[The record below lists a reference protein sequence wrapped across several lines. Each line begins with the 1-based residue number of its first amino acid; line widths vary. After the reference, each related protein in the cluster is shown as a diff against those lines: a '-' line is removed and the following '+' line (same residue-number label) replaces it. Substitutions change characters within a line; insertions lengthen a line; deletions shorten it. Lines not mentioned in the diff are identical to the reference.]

1 VRTSWRAVAAS
12 LTLHALLVLF
22 VGLRLIDPAH
32 EQTATQVVVEIQEPV
47 KNQVLKKVHS
57 GPRRP
62 KSAEVL
68 ANGLT
73 QQQTEAILF
82 PKTNYAD
89 ISKQVAQNT
98 QNEKLAQIEAN
109 SERGRIRN
117 SGLNQ
122 VFGDDGNRNWAHN
135 QDIYTRIDS
144 HLKFDSLL
152 AQYNHFGAVLVQFN
166 LDDQGLLLLN
176 SLKVKAADPIL
187 KVHVLRAMQAG
198 LSDSSKETKGNK
210 NVSEVAYQ
218 ARFDFN
224 RGDSDGNFVKQ
235 QSFGQP
241 VFVFQRSTSEK
252 PIADNMAGQLADLSL
267 LGNPLLIGE
276 KIEKYNR
283 KKRRENLK
291 FDPFESYRQDPFYIL

>member
-1 VRTSWRAVAAS
+1 MLGPRVRDFSNPPVE
-12 LTLHALLVLF
+12 V
-22 VGLRLIDPAH
+22 P
-32 EQTATQVVVEIQEPV
+32 VVVEIQQTALKPV
-47 KNQVLKKVHS
+47 VKKTRS
-57 GPRRP
+57 GLGRP
-62 KSAEVL
+62 KTTEVL

-73 QQQTEAILF
+73 RQQTEDIFF

-89 ISKQVAQNT
+89 ISQQAAQNT
-98 QNEKLAQIEAN
+98 ENEKRAQAEAN
-109 SERGRIRN
+109 SVRGRLRN

-122 VFGDDGNRNWAHN
+122 VFGEDGNRNWAHN
-135 QDIYTRIDS
+135 QDVYTRIDS
-144 HLKFDSLL
+144 HLQFDSLL

-166 LDDQGLLLLN
+166 LDDHGLLLLN

-198 LSDSSKETKGNK
+198 LSEPANDTKSNRDLSG
-210 NVSEVAYQ
+210 VAYQ

-224 RGDSDGNFVKQ
+224 RGSSGGNFVKQ
-235 QSFGQP
+235 KSFGQP
-241 VFVFQRSTSEK
+241 VFVFQRSTEEK
-252 PIADNMAGQLADLSL
+252 PVADNMAGQLADLSL

-291 FDPFESYRQDPFYIL
+291 FDPFESYRRDPFYLL